1 MMNKSLRGRD
11 AESSGK
17 RGYGFRGSFLGI
29 QPKPVSFFDA
39 FSSREPVP
47 TSFENAFK
55 AKKEPPENRRL
66 ES

>member
-11 AESSGK
+11 AESSDK

-29 QPKPVSFFDA
+29 QPERD
-39 FSSREPVP
+39 
-47 TSFENAFK
+47 
-55 AKKEPPENRRL
+55 AKKQKKSRRKTGGF

>member
-11 AESSGK
+11 PESSDK

-29 QPKPVSFFDA
+29 QPGRDA
-39 FSSREPVP
+39 K
-47 TSFENAFK
+47 K
-55 AKKEPPENRRL
+55 AKKSRRKTGGF